1 MFRSTSNERERERE
15 PSTIEEPR
23 PAKNRGTSESATH
36 IAQGARLQG
45 ELKVNGNIQIFGG
58 LDGTLN
64 ATGDVEIG
72 SEGSL
77 KADLSGRNITVA
89 GTVKGKIYAQE
100 RVLLVQ
106 GAHVEGDIHAQSLK
120 IEDGVFFQGNC
131 VMGESAR
138 SAHPGGKIVELH
150 PANEKAVA
158 VAKG

>member
-1 MFRSTSNERERERE
+1 MFRSPTNDRDRDSA
-15 PSTIEEPR
+15 PAEEPR
-23 PAKNRGTSESATH
+23 PSKNRGTLESATH

-45 ELKVNGNIQIFGG
+45 ELKVNGNLQIFGSI
-58 LDGTLN
+58 DGIVN
-64 ATGDVEIG
+64 AVGDIEVG
-72 SEGSL
+72 CEGSL

-89 GTVKGKIYAQE
+89 GTVKGKIYGQE

-138 SAHPGGKIVELH
+138 TAQPGKVIELH
-150 PANEKAVA
+150 PSNEKSLA